1 MKQIIILA
9 FAAVSFA
16 ALSFAAS
23 AEETGEQLYLKKCA
37 ACHQPTGLGLP
48 NPIPPLKGSG
58 YLQADPDDTATLILR
73 GKAGMPAFH
82 MFLSD
87 EQISKI
93 LTYARH
99 AWGNEAS
106 PVTAEEVAKARGK
119 LGDDGFKLPS
129 N

>member
-1 MKQIIILA
+1 MKQIILLA
-9 FAAVSFA
+9 IAAASFA
-16 ALSFAAS
+16 AH

-58 YLQADPDDTATLILR
+58 YLQAAPDDTATLVLR

-87 EQISKI
+87 EEVSKI

-106 PVTAEEVAKARGK
+106 PVTAEDVATARGK

>member
-1 MKQIIILA
+1 MKQIILLA
-9 FAAVSFA
+9 VA
-16 ALSFAAS
+16 ALSFAAH

-37 ACHQPTGLGLP
+37 ACHQANGQGLP

-58 YLQADPDDTATLILR
+58 YLQDDPDKTATLILR

-82 MFLSD
+82 MFLND

-93 LTYARH
+93 LTYARG

-106 PVTAEEVAKARGK
+106 AITPEVVAQARK
-119 LGDDGFKLPS
+119 QLGDDGFKLPT

>member
-1 MKQIIILA
+1 MRRIIAIAGLA
-9 FAAVSFA
+9 FIAAAGA
-16 ALSFAAS
+16 AHAD
-23 AEETGEQLYLKKCA
+23 ETGEALYLKKCA
-37 ACHQPTGLGLP
+37 ACHQPNGQGLP

-58 YLQADPDDTATLILR
+58 YLQADPAETSTLILR

-93 LTYARH
+93 LTYARG

-106 PVTAEEVAKARGK
+106 AITPEVVAEARK
-119 LGDDGFKLPS
+119 QLGDDGFKMPS

>member
-1 MKQIIILA
+1 MKQLIILA
-9 FAAVSFA
+9 LAAVSFTA
-16 ALSFAAS
+16 H
-23 AEETGEQLYLKKCA
+23 AEDTGEQLYLKKCA
-37 ACHQPTGLGLP
+37 ACHQPTGQGLP

-58 YLQADPDDTATLILR
+58 YLQADPNDTATLVLR

-82 MFLSD
+82 LFLSD

-93 LTYARH
+93 LTYARG

-106 PVTAEEVAKARGK
+106 PVTPEQVAAARK
-119 LGDDGFKLPS
+119 QLGDDGFKMPS

>member
-1 MKQIIILA
+1 MRRIIAIAGLA
-9 FAAVSFA
+9 FLAAA
-16 ALSFAAS
+16 GTAH
-23 AEETGEQLYLKKCA
+23 AEETGEALYLKKCS
-37 ACHQPTGLGLP
+37 ACHQASGKGLP
-48 NPIPPLKGSG
+48 NPIPPLMGSG
-58 YLQADPDDTATLILR
+58 YLQADPAETATLILR

-93 LTYARH
+93 LTYARS

-106 PVTAEEVAKARGK
+106 AISPEVVAEARKA
-119 LGDDGFKLPS
+119 LGDDGFKMPS

>member
-1 MKQIIILA
+1 MRFIIASAGLA
-9 FAAVSFA
+9 FI
-16 ALSFAAS
+16 AAS
-23 AEETGEQLYLKKCA
+23 GAVHAAEETGEALYLKKCA
-37 ACHQPTGLGLP
+37 ACHQPSGQGLP

-58 YLQADPDDTATLILR
+58 YLQADPNETATLILR

-93 LTYARH
+93 LTYARG

-106 PVTAEEVAKARGK
+106 PVTTEAVTAARKA
-119 LGDDGFKLPS
+119 LGDDGFKMPS

>member
-1 MKQIIILA
+1 MKIRIAIAGLA
-9 FAAVSFA
+9 LA
-16 ALSFAAS
+16 AAS
-23 AEETGEQLYLKKCA
+23 GLAHAEETGEQLYLKKCA
-37 ACHQPTGLGLP
+37 ACHQPNGQGLP

-58 YLQADPDDTATLILR
+58 YLQADPNETATLILR

-93 LTYARH
+93 LTYARS

-106 PVTAEEVAKARGK
+106 AITPEVVAEARKA
-119 LGDDGFKLPS
+119 LGDDGFKMPS